1 MTCFAHT
8 ASTSQG
14 RGYAVVSSEF
24 TSLIAMSL
32 AQFGTGSDDA
42 FRKCIVEVLLA
53 SLLPVVDEDPFPDNH
68 VAVAYLSGF
77 LLDCLPATD
86 IGKKR
91 ADALMTLLTGDI
103 REPYIQ
109 LRIRG
114 GQNNVDRQSW
124 AESVAAALYPV
135 AIAVFPRH
143 RWCNYL
149 GTLQS
154 YALLAGVHD
163 LLPRAGAMWLAGTV
177 PARVC
182 NPADVATS
190 AAEVWALSDE
200 EDDNAVQHSQLALPA
215 VAGATAG
222 ASNPTSA
229 FSEFNAQQ
237 RTKAKRWCASFPR
250 DRLVVMML
258 ALAVGLAAVRNVEYL
273 ASDQWQISQWND
285 CETSGAYSCRVLA
298 VWEGVCTATAYLP
311 VFGSVV

>member
-1 MTCFAHT
+1 M
-8 ASTSQG
+8 
-14 RGYAVVSSEF
+14 
-24 TSLIAMSL
+24 
-32 AQFGTGSDDA
+32 
-42 FRKCIVEVLLA
+42 
-53 SLLPVVDEDPFPDNH
+53 
-68 VAVAYLSGF
+68 
-77 LLDCLPATD
+77 
-86 IGKKR
+86 
-91 ADALMTLLTGDI
+91 
-103 REPYIQ
+103 
-109 LRIRG
+109 RIRG
-114 GQNNVDRQSW
+114 GQNNVNRQSW

-143 RWCNYL
+143 RWCNSL

-163 LLPRAGAMWLAGTV
+163 LLPRAGAMWLAGTAL
-177 PARVC
+177 ARVC

-258 ALAVGLAAVRNVEYL
+258 ALAVGLAAIRHVEYL

-298 VWEGVCTATAYLP
+298 VWEGALQRPIYRCLAQLLTPTA
-311 VFGSVV
+311 GSSLRPLGRTLGNASIAFVDSFHNALSFRAIMFMVDPWVPFPHLGAD